1 LHRKTWTKDGDPR
14 LFWPQE
20 WLPRDQDFK
29 DVRIHM
35 FGYDANWGKESI
47 LNIHDF
53 AKDLLAWL
61 KDSPAI
67 PREDNVSFV
76 YSLDNLPT
84 TRGVFCLSPE
94 DSLIHNLSC
103 QRESNTSQSI
113 LLTISSYILF
123 LSATV

>member
-1 LHRKTWTKDGDPR
+1 
-14 LFWPQE
+14 
-20 WLPRDQDFK
+20 
-29 DVRIHM
+29 M